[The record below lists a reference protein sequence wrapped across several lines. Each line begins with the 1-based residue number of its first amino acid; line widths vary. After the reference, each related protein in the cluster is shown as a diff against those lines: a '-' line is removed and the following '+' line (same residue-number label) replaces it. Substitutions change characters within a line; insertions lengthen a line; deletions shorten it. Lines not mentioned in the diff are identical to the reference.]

1 MKSFFNDRRSRFLA
15 FILFAGCFLLAPPCQ
30 AQVTITPVTDL
41 SFGVIAIRDYS
52 AVGRVTINSG
62 GSFSYNSNVWLHEN
76 PQRGEYRVEGG
87 PVNTIYTV
95 TLPPNAT
102 LTGPG
107 GSFILDNFAV
117 EPAVLITNGSG
128 EDTFYIIGRL
138 QTQGGG
144 VSYGDGDYDTTFTVT
159 VNF

>member
-1 MKSFFNDRRSRFLA
+1 MKLFFSGNLVARLA
-15 FILFAGCFLLAPPCQ
+15 SILFTGCLLLPLPAL

-62 GSFSYNSNVWLHEN
+62 GSFTYNSNIWLHEN
-76 PQRGEYRVEGG
+76 PQRGEYRVDGG
-87 PVNTIYTV
+87 PPNTVYTV
-95 TLPPNAT
+95 TVPPSAT

-107 GSFILDNFAV
+107 GSFILDNFAI
-117 EPAVLITNGSG
+117 EPAVLITDASG
-128 EDTFYIIGRL
+128 VDTFYIIGRL

-144 VSYGDGDYDTTFTVT
+144 INYGDGDYDTTFTVT